1 MFCVDSFDSLAN
13 TVAIIVG
20 GRVKYVPKP
29 GVKVE
34 PEKIEKPRRVR
45 APKEK
50 ETLTF
55 DPRFL
60 KQNRELRDR
69 YLERVNGE
77 PLLLDAPAKYDVS
90 RGLPWAEAKELPVHP
105 TKLLPAA

>member
-1 MFCVDSFDSLAN
+1 MSVVLLLVRAGP
-13 TVAIIVG
+13 G
-20 GRVKYVPKP
+20 G
-29 GVKVE
+29 
-34 PEKIEKPRRVR
+34 EKPKRVR

-69 YLERVNGE
+69 YLERVNSE
-77 PLLLDAPAKYDVS
+77 PLLLEGQSGGKYDVS
-90 RGLPWAEAKELPVHP
+90 RGLPSVEAKGLPERP